1 MHFVNEQDDVAV
13 AANFLDDALDSL
25 LEFAAVLGA
34 GNHSGNIQCQKALVP
49 DGKRHTAADDFLR
62 KPFDDRRLAD
72 ARLAD
77 QAGIVL
83 VASRQNL
90 DHTLHFLLTA
100 DHRIEF
106 SISCF
111 LREVPRVL
119 LEHTL
124 LRSALFAALRSLRL
138 LPQII
143 SVLRK
148 VFTDRRQHLKIDLRN
163 ICSASLQKLDRHI
176 LPLQYQSHQKVLGS
190 DFRGMIPLT

>member
-13 AANFLDDALDSL
+13 TADFLNNALDSL
-25 LEFAAVLGA
+25 LEFTAVLGA
-34 GNHSGNIQCQKALVP
+34 RDHAGYVQCQKALIP

-83 VASRQNL
+83 VASRQDL

-100 DHRIEF
+100 DHRVEF
-106 SISCF
+106 SLSCF
-111 LREVPRVL
+111 LREVPRIL
-119 LEHTL
+119 LEHAL

-138 LPQII
+138 LSEII
-143 SVLRK
+143 SVLRE

-176 LPLQYQSHQKVLGS
+176 LPLQYQGHQKVLGS
-190 DFRGMIPLT
+190 DFRGVVPLG